1 VLRRPILGLRR
12 RLAGPLLE
20 HGNLFG
26 RAGALAIWLDCS
38 CSEPGCPERAVLDA
52 GWGRQLCERHFEE
65 LRARER
71 AERALELRR
80 AGLSWFEVAHLLH
93 FADWKEAAQEA
104 RRGGPLWGEGTP
116 PFSRPIPMR
125 DDSRPAYV
133 RGPQM
138 AAARARAD
146 REARDE
152 NA

>member
-80 AGLSWFEVAHLLH
+80 AGLSWFAVADRLGY
-93 FADWKEAAQEA
+93 ADWREAAAKAREA
-104 RRGGPLWGEGTP
+104 GSLGGEGTT
-116 PFSRPIPMR
+116 PFSRPITVR
-125 DDSRPAYV
+125 EDSRPAYV
-133 RGPQM
+133 RG
-138 AAARARAD
+138 R
-146 REARDE
+146 
-152 NA
+152 